1 LGEVEEL
8 ASFEMINGTSF
19 FEGSQH
25 AVQQALHHVSCT
37 AAGYVGG
44 MAEDSLSCALPVRAE
59 RMAIP
64 EHAGMVDPLLLLR
77 EGRREVLANM
87 VALRRP
93 EHL

>member
-1 LGEVEEL
+1 
-8 ASFEMINGTSF
+8 
-19 FEGSQH
+19 
-25 AVQQALHHVSCT
+25 
-37 AAGYVGG
+37 

-93 EHL
+93 EHLWEPML